1 VALKKDM
8 MKLLVLPLIAVLSMQ
23 SFGQTVCVNG
33 MAGEYPCRNMDLMKF
48 MTLQE
53 CGCDPNGNTNDVWG
67 WVSPASGKEF
77 AILGCAELTSF
88 IDVTDPVN
96 PILVGTLPTHS
107 VGSLWR
113 DVESRGNWLYVVSEA
128 QGHGMQIFD
137 LTQLDGVASPPVV
150 FAETAHY
157 DFFSNCH
164 TVNVDPVS
172 GYVYAY
178 GTDSYNGGEH
188 IVNVSD
194 PLNPVLAGGYD
205 ASGYTH
211 DGFAWTYDGPDPD
224 YVGREI
230 VIACN
235 GRGNSENDKLVIVDV
250 TNKTDCTP
258 IGEYNYNGQATIG
271 YFHQGWITKNKKF
284 FLMNDELDEMALGNN
299 QEPYGTRT
307 HIFNITNLDNVTYQG
322 FYESTSPAIDHNLY
336 TLDQFVYESNYRSG
350 VRVLD
355 AIRVGSSI
363 LSEVA
368 FFDLYPENDNAQ
380 FSGTWSNYPYLPS
393 GLVLATSMY
402 DGFFIMKPTI
412 ITTSQDSWDLCS
424 TDDVVFEID
433 INAELAFP
441 LTVGLNGLGGATAS
455 AAVINNQGVATVT
468 ITGVSTLSPG
478 NYTPNLLLISNF
490 GEQYEIPLEVN
501 VCTTIDVSESVS
513 SQVSVFP
520 NPAQDELQIQLVN
533 QVETIELFD
542 ALGKRVMS
550 IATNNQLSLKVD
562 VRSLAEGAYTL
573 KAGDEA
579 VRVVVAK

>member
-1 VALKKDM
+1 
-8 MKLLVLPLIAVLSMQ
+8 MKLLLLPLIAVLSFQ
-23 SFGQTVCVNG
+23 AYAQTTCVNG

-67 WVSPASGKEF
+67 WVSPVSGKEF

-128 QGHGMQIFD
+128 QGHGLQIFD

-178 GTDSYNGGEH
+178 GTNTYNGGEH
-188 IVNVSD
+188 IVDVSD

-224 YVGREI
+224 YAGREI

-235 GRGNSENDKLVIVDV
+235 GRGNSENDMLVIVDV

-307 HIFNITNLDNVTYQG
+307 HIFNITNLDNVTYEG
-322 FYESTSPAIDHNLY
+322 FYEAESPAIDHNLY
-336 TLDQFVYESNYRSG
+336 TLDQFIYESNYRSG

-355 AIRVGSSI
+355 AIRVASSV

-455 AAVINNQGVATVT
+455 SAVITNQGVTTVT
-468 ITGVSTLSPG
+468 ITGISTLSPG

>member
-1 VALKKDM
+1 MAALS
-8 MKLLVLPLIAVLSMQ
+8 LQA
-23 SFGQTVCVNG
+23 FAQTACVNG

-67 WVSPASGKEF
+67 WVSPVSGKEY
-77 AILGCAELTSF
+77 AILGCADVTSF

-96 PILVGTLPTHS
+96 PVLIGTLPTHS
-107 VGSLWR
+107 VSSLWR
-113 DVESRGNWLYVVSEA
+113 DVESHGNWLYVVSEA
-128 QGHGMQIFD
+128 QGHGMQVFD
-137 LTQLDGVASPPVV
+137 LTQLDDVLNPPVV
-150 FAETAHY
+150 FAESAHY
-157 DFFSNCH
+157 PDFSNCH

-178 GTDSYNGGEH
+178 GTNTYNGGEH
-188 IVNVSD
+188 IIDVSN

-205 ASGYTH
+205 GSGYTH
-211 DGFAWTYDGPDPD
+211 DGFAWTYDGPDAD
-224 YVGREI
+224 HTGQEI

-235 GRGNSENDKLVIVDV
+235 GRSNSDNDKLVFVDV
-250 TNKTDCTP
+250 TDKTDCQL
-258 IGEYNYNGQATIG
+258 IGEYNFNGQGTTG

-307 HIFNITNLDNVTYQG
+307 HIFNITDLDNVTYEG
-322 FYESTSPAIDHNLY
+322 FYEAESPAIDHNLY

-355 AIRVGSSI
+355 AIRVGSSV

-368 FFDLYPENDNAQ
+368 FFDLYPDNDNAQ

-424 TDDVVFEID
+424 TEDVVFEID
-433 INAELAFP
+433 INAGLAFP
-441 LTVGLNGLGGATAS
+441 LTVGLNGLGGASAS
-455 AAVINNQGVATVT
+455 AAVINNQGVVTVT
-468 ITGVSTLSPG
+468 ITGISTLSPG

-501 VCTTIDVSESVS
+501 VCNTINVSESVS
-513 SQVSVFP
+513 AQVTVFP
-520 NPAQDELQIQLVN
+520 NPVQSELQIQLVN

-550 IATNNQLSLKVD
+550 ISTNNQLSLKVD

>member
-1 VALKKDM
+1 
-8 MKLLVLPLIAVLSMQ
+8 MKSLFISAMAVLSLQ
-23 SFGQTVCVNG
+23 AFAQTACVNG

-67 WVSPASGKEF
+67 WVSPVSGKEY
-77 AILGCAELTSF
+77 AILGCADVTSF
-88 IDVTDPVN
+88 IDVTDAVN
-96 PILVGTLPTHS
+96 PVLIGTLPTHS
-107 VGSLWR
+107 VSSLWR
-113 DVESRGNWLYVVSEA
+113 DVESHGNWLYVVSEA
-128 QGHGMQIFD
+128 QGHGMQVFD
-137 LTQLDGVASPPVV
+137 LTQLDVVLNPPVV
-150 FAETAHY
+150 FAESAHY
-157 DFFSNCH
+157 PDFSNCH

-178 GTDSYNGGEH
+178 GTNTYNGGEH
-188 IVNVSD
+188 IIDVSN

-205 ASGYTH
+205 GSGYTH
-211 DGFAWTYDGPDPD
+211 DGFAWTYDGPDAD
-224 YVGREI
+224 HTGQEI

-235 GRGNSENDKLVIVDV
+235 GRSNSDNDKLVFVDV
-250 TNKTDCTP
+250 TDKTDCQL
-258 IGEYNYNGQATIG
+258 IGEYNFNGQGTTG

-307 HIFNITNLDNVTYQG
+307 HIFNITDLDNVTYQG
-322 FYESTSPAIDHNLY
+322 FYEAESPSIDHNLY
-336 TLDQFVYESNYRSG
+336 TLDQFIYESNYRSG

-355 AIRVGSSI
+355 AIRVGSSV

-368 FFDLYPENDNAQ
+368 FFDLFPENDNAQ

-433 INAELAFP
+433 INANLAFP
-441 LTVGLNGLGGATAS
+441 LTVGLDGLGGASAS
-455 AAVINNQGVATVT
+455 AAVINNQGVVTVT
-468 ITGVSTLSPG
+468 ITGISTLSPG

-501 VCTTIDVSESVS
+501 VCNTINVSESVS
-513 SQVSVFP
+513 AQVAVFP
-520 NPAQDELQIQLVN
+520 NPVQSELQIQLVN
-533 QVETIELFD
+533 QVEIIEIFD

-550 IATNNQLSLKVD
+550 ISTNNQLSLKVD

-573 KAGDEA
+573 KAGDET

>member
-1 VALKKDM
+1 MKSLLISAMAALS
-8 MKLLVLPLIAVLSMQ
+8 LQA
-23 SFGQTVCVNG
+23 FAQTACVNG

-67 WVSPASGKEF
+67 WVSPVTGREY
-77 AILGCAELTSF
+77 AILGCADVTSF

-96 PILVGTLPTHS
+96 PVLIGILPTHTVS
-107 VGSLWR
+107 SLWR
-113 DVESRGNWLYVVSEA
+113 DVESHGNWLYVVSEA
-128 QGHGMQIFD
+128 QGHGMQVFD
-137 LTQLDGVASPPVV
+137 LGQLDGVIGPPVE
-150 FAETAHY
+150 FSESAHY
-157 DFFSNCH
+157 PNFSNCH

-172 GYVYAY
+172 GYVFAY
-178 GTDSYNGGEH
+178 GTNTYNGGEH
-188 IVNVSD
+188 IIDVSN
-194 PLNPVLAGGYD
+194 PLSPVLAGGYD
-205 ASGYTH
+205 GSGYTH
-211 DGFAWTYDGPDPD
+211 DGFAWTYDGPDAD
-224 YVGREI
+224 HTGREI

-235 GRGNSENDKLVIVDV
+235 GRSNSENDKLVFVDV
-250 TNKTDCTP
+250 TDKTDCQL
-258 IGEYNYNGQATIG
+258 IGEYNFNGEATIG

-307 HIFNITNLDNVTYQG
+307 HIFNITDLDNVTYEG
-322 FYESTSPAIDHNLY
+322 FYEAESPAIDHNLY
-336 TLDQFVYESNYRSG
+336 TLDQFIYESNYRSG

-355 AIRVGSSI
+355 AIRVGSSV

-368 FFDLYPENDNAQ
+368 FFDLFPENDNAQ

-412 ITTSQDSWDLCS
+412 ITTSQDSWEICN
-424 TDDVVFEID
+424 TDDIVFEID

-441 LTVGLNGLGGATAS
+441 LTVGLNGLGGASAS
-455 AAVINNQGVATVT
+455 ASVINNQGVATVT
-468 ITGVSTLSPG
+468 ITGISTLNPG

-501 VCTTIDVSESVS
+501 VCNTINVSESVS
-513 SQVSVFP
+513 AQVTVFP
-520 NPAQDELQIQLVN
+520 NPAQSELQIQLAN

-550 IATNNQLSLKVD
+550 ISTNNQLSLKVD

>member
-1 VALKKDM
+1 
-8 MKLLVLPLIAVLSMQ
+8 MKLLLLPLIAVLSFQ
-23 SFGQTVCVNG
+23 ADAQTTCVNG

-53 CGCDPNGNTNDVWG
+53 CGCDPNGNSNDVWG
-67 WVSPASGKEF
+67 WVSPVSGKEF

-128 QGHGMQIFD
+128 QGHGLQIFD

-178 GTDSYNGGEH
+178 GTNTYNGGEH
-188 IVNVSD
+188 IVDVSD

-224 YVGREI
+224 YAGREI

-235 GRGNSENDKLVIVDV
+235 GRGNSENDMLVIVDV

-307 HIFNITNLDNVTYQG
+307 HIFNITNLDNVTYEG
-322 FYESTSPAIDHNLY
+322 FYEAESPAIDHNLY
-336 TLDQFVYESNYRSG
+336 TLDQFIYESNYRSG

-355 AIRVGSSI
+355 AIRVASSV

-468 ITGVSTLSPG
+468 ITGISTLSPG